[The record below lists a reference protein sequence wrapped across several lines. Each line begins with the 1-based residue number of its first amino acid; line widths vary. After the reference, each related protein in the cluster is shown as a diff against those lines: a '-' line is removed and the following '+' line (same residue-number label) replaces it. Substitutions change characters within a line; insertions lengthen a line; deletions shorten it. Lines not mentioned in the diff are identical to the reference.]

1 MTDYIG
7 KYVKKFESGTLG
19 SLSLSSCGNDWGLSC
34 GSYQLTLRWGNCIN
48 FLKKYFPTES
58 KVLFFDISKK
68 DFASKTWPGNSYC
81 SSPDAVKSV
90 WQKCYNKVG
99 ADKFFEYEHAWIE
112 ANYYVPI
119 KNKVKSYLNLD
130 TTDRAFQECFWSWA
144 VHEGSGGAF
153 TSFKKVLSDNG
164 ITSLDYVDKEKFF
177 DLIYDN
183 RFERAGTNRYK
194 KGLTNGSSERE
205 ILRPLLKKGTFSGKN
220 EPVAKPTQITESKG
234 NITYKVQ
241 VGAYSKKS
249 NVELQLVKLKQKGF
263 SGSIIQVGNLNK
275 IIAGSYTDMNAA
287 KSLQTLLKNN
297 GFDSTIVEDKGDQ
310 KVNIDTKKFIP
321 RTTAPSTTDKYWIHT
336 SKGGLNDCILISGNS
351 CIPNCFRGDTEFV
364 TKDGIKS
371 LRDMVGKDVIVRSK
385 DGKWHMAKVEYFGR
399 QKLYKVVLTNGSV
412 YHATGNHRWIV
423 KSQSG
428 KTEYI
433 KTTLELKTRDL
444 IPLNEMD
451 FNIIPDINGI
461 RHGFIFGD
469 GTLRYHD
476 TTSSTLLC
484 GEKIKYMEEYFS
496 ENKHYYHKNG
506 VVEVINYPPYF
517 KSKVLLSETPE
528 YLLGFLIGYLASD
541 GCVDYSGC
549 TTISSA
555 HRDNLELV
563 RDICAILGIKTRK
576 IATEFRK
583 GFRTYETPL
592 YRICLRQSDLRAEWF
607 LNPKHRKRIEAAK
620 LKGKNINRTCVKSV
634 TEEHYEDDVYCVVE
648 PETHSFTLV
657 GGEYTMNCVGFAWGR
672 FYEITG
678 TRPRLSRANAENWYG
693 YTQDGYK
700 RSKTPALGAVICW
713 AKGKVGVGSDGA
725 GHVAIVEEIK
735 PNGDIVTSNSGYKS
749 KRFWMQTFTKASGYA
764 MKGYTFQGFI
774 LPPDAEAFVVES
786 VKINPIK
793 GTLKVILRNDTLN
806 VRSAPE
812 MGSNVVGSFSYGKTA
827 AVTGISADNQWYQL
841 SDGTYVST
849 NTKYVQFTK
858 TPEKT
863 TFQVRVK
870 AGSTEIKKEAF
881 ASSPTVGTI
890 SQNGVFTITEEK
902 NGYGKLKSGA
912 GWISLNSSLVTRL
925 S

>member
-58 KVLFFDISKK
+58 KVLFFDTSKK
-68 DFASKTWPGNSYC
+68 DFASKIWPGNSYC

-112 ANYYVPI
+112 ATYYVPI

-130 TTDRAFQECFWSWA
+130 TADRAFQECFWSWA

-153 TSFKKVLSDNG
+153 NSFKKVLSDND
-164 ITSLDYVDKEKFF
+164 ITSLDYVDKEKLF
-177 DLIYDN
+177 DMIYDN

-194 KGLTNGSSERE
+194 KGLMNGSSERE
-205 ILRPLLKKGTFSGKN
+205 TLRPLLKKGTFSGKN
-220 EPVAKPTQITESKG
+220 EPVAKPIQTTESKG
-234 NITYKVQ
+234 NVTYKVQ
-241 VGAYSKKS
+241 VGAYSKEA
-249 NVELQLVKLKQKGF
+249 NAELQLVKLKQKGF
-263 SGSIIQVGNLNK
+263 SGSIIQVGNLHK
-275 IIAGSYTDMNAA
+275 IIAASYTDMNSA

-310 KVNIDTKKFIP
+310 KVNTDTKKFIP

-336 SKGGLNDCILISGNS
+336 SKGGLNDCILIQGNS
-351 CIPNCFRGDTEFV
+351 
-364 TKDGIKS
+364 
-371 LRDMVGKDVIVRSK
+371 
-385 DGKWHMAKVEYFGR
+385 
-399 QKLYKVVLTNGSV
+399 VLS
-412 YHATGNHRWIV
+412 
-423 KSQSG
+423 
-428 KTEYI
+428 
-433 KTTLELKTRDL
+433 
-444 IPLNEMD
+444 
-451 FNIIPDINGI
+451 
-461 RHGFIFGD
+461 
-469 GTLRYHD
+469 
-476 TTSSTLLC
+476 
-484 GEKIKYMEEYFS
+484 
-496 ENKHYYHKNG
+496 
-506 VVEVINYPPYF
+506 
-517 KSKVLLSETPE
+517 
-528 YLLGFLIGYLASD
+528 
-541 GCVDYSGC
+541 
-549 TTISSA
+549 
-555 HRDNLELV
+555 
-563 RDICAILGIKTRK
+563 
-576 IATEFRK
+576 
-583 GFRTYETPL
+583 
-592 YRICLRQSDLRAEWF
+592 
-607 LNPKHRKRIEAAK
+607 
-620 LKGKNINRTCVKSV
+620 
-634 TEEHYEDDVYCVVE
+634 
-648 PETHSFTLV
+648 
-657 GGEYTMNCVGFAWGR
+657 NCVGFAYGR

-678 TRPRLSRANAENWYG
+678 VKPRLSRANAENWYG

-700 RSKTPALGAVICW
+700 RSQIPTLGAVACW

-735 PNGDIVTSNSGYKS
+735 SNGDIVTSNSGYKS

-774 LPPDAEAFVVES
+774 LPPDAETFIIES
-786 VKINPIK
+786 IKINPIN

-812 MGSNVVGSFSYGKTA
+812 MGNNVVGSLSYGKTA
-827 AVTGISADNQWYQL
+827 IVTGFSADNQWYQL
-841 SDGTYVST
+841 SDGTYVSA

>member
-58 KVLFFDISKK
+58 KVLFFDTSKK

-99 ADKFFEYEHAWIE
+99 ADKFFEYEHDWIE
-112 ANYYVPI
+112 ATYYVPI

-130 TTDRAFQECFWSWA
+130 TADRAFQECFWSWA

-153 TSFKKVLSDNG
+153 NSFKKVLSDND

-177 DLIYDN
+177 DMIYDN

-205 ILRPLLKKGTFSGKN
+205 ILRPFVKKGTFSGKN
-220 EPVAKPTQITESKG
+220 ELVAKPTQTTESKG
-234 NITYKVQ
+234 NVAYKVQ
-241 VGAYSKKS
+241 VGAYSKES
-249 NVELQLVKLKQKGF
+249 NAELQLVKLKQKGF
-263 SGSIIQVGNLNK
+263 SGSIIQVGNLHK

-297 GFDSTIVEDKGDQ
+297 GFESTIVEDKGDR
-310 KVNIDTKKFIP
+310 KVNTDNTSSKKFIP
-321 RTTAPSTTDKYWIHT
+321 RTTAPSTTDKHWIHT

-351 CIPNCFRGDTEFV
+351 CIPNC
-364 TKDGIKS
+364 
-371 LRDMVGKDVIVRSK
+371 VGY
-385 DGKWHMAKVEYFGR
+385 AF
-399 QKLYKVVLTNGSV
+399 
-412 YHATGNHRWIV
+412 
-423 KSQSG
+423 
-428 KTEYI
+428 
-433 KTTLELKTRDL
+433 
-444 IPLNEMD
+444 
-451 FNIIPDINGI
+451 
-461 RHGFIFGD
+461 
-469 GTLRYHD
+469 
-476 TTSSTLLC
+476 
-484 GEKIKYMEEYFS
+484 
-496 ENKHYYHKNG
+496 
-506 VVEVINYPPYF
+506 
-517 KSKVLLSETPE
+517 
-528 YLLGFLIGYLASD
+528 
-541 GCVDYSGC
+541 
-549 TTISSA
+549 
-555 HRDNLELV
+555 
-563 RDICAILGIKTRK
+563 
-576 IATEFRK
+576 
-583 GFRTYETPL
+583 
-592 YRICLRQSDLRAEWF
+592 
-607 LNPKHRKRIEAAK
+607 
-620 LKGKNINRTCVKSV
+620 
-634 TEEHYEDDVYCVVE
+634 
-648 PETHSFTLV
+648 
-657 GGEYTMNCVGFAWGR
+657 GR
-672 FYEITG
+672 FYEIIG
-678 TRPRLSRANAENWYG
+678 KHPSLSRGNAENWYG

-700 RSKTPALGAVICW
+700 RSQTPALGAVICW
-713 AKGKVGVGSDGA
+713 AKGKVGVSSDGA

-735 PNGDIVTSNSGYKS
+735 SNGDIVTSNSGYKS

-774 LPPDAEAFVVES
+774 LPPDAEDFITES
-786 VKINPIK
+786 AKINPIK

-812 MGSNVVGSFSYGKTA
+812 MGNNVVGSFSYGKTA
-827 AVTGISADNQWYQL
+827 TVTGISADNQWYQL

-849 NTKYVQFTK
+849 NIKYVQFTK
-858 TPEKT
+858 TSEKT